1 MSAINDVMNNELAKA
16 GLTGGNTIDESVE
29 AMFKMLLNN
38 MYPAVTVASEASNVD
53 MFGDGVTVADMQTG
67 VTLVNNVFTGT
78 IKKLTS
84 GALADHW
91 GEGYFIALKFTKV
104 DPDVVSVKVGLDPSV
119 GSGLVELDADMNGGF
134 KITNRKQQMF
144 KVVATKADGTTVES
158 SYVLSALAF
167 EE

>member
-38 MYPAVTVASEASNVD
+38 MYPAVTVASEADDVV
-53 MFGDGVTVADMQTG
+53 MFKDDVKVSDMQTG
-67 VTLVNNVFTGT
+67 VALVNNVFTGT

-84 GALADHW
+84 GALVNRW

-104 DPDVVSVKVGLDPSV
+104 DPDVVSIEVGLDPSV
-119 GSGLVELDADMNGGF
+119 DSGLVKLDADMNGGF

-144 KVVATKADGTTVES
+144 KVVATKTDGTTVES
-158 SYVLSALAF
+158 SYVLSALEF

>member
-16 GLTGGNTIDESVE
+16 GFTGGNTIDESVE

-38 MYPAVTVASEASNVD
+38 MYPAVTVAPEEDNVV
-53 MFGDGVTVADMQTG
+53 MFNDGVKVSDMQTG
-67 VTLVNNVFTGT
+67 VALVGNVITGT

-84 GALADHW
+84 GSLVDYW
-91 GEGYFIALKFTKV
+91 GEGYFLALKFTKV
-104 DPDVVSVKVGLDPSV
+104 DPDVTSIKVGLVPSA
-119 GSGLVELDADMNGGF
+119 GSGMAELDEDMNCAF
-134 KITNRKQQMF
+134 KLTNRKQQTV

-158 SYVLSALAF
+158 SYVISALEF